1 MEFVNVLLG
10 VVSTSARHTFVQ
22 ALGRSS
28 ISLALVL
35 LPSLRA
41 HPATAVLLTAWCIGD
56 IFRHA
61 FYIASLLQFFF
72 NTPGWLLWARY
83 TVSPLAYLT
92 AVLAE
97 LMLYYA
103 AAPDIDKMLPQAEA
117 LASVL
122 PAAAAGR
129 MTVSG
134 LVLGAYLLVLDGWGA
149 TGVLAFFY
157 RIRRQK
163 LAPKKKQK
171 KRE

>member
-1 MEFVNVLLG
+1 MLLG

-22 ALGRSS
+22 ALGRSA

-35 LPSLRA
+35 LPQLHHHS
-41 HPATAVLLTAWCIGD
+41 ATAVLLAAWCIGD
-56 IFRHA
+56 VFRHM

-72 NTPGWLLWARY
+72 STPGWLLWARY
-83 TVSPLAYLT
+83 TVSPLAYLV

-97 LMLYYA
+97 LALYYA
-103 AAPDIDKMLPQAEA
+103 AVPYVDASPQAEA

-122 PAAAAGR
+122 PAAAVGR
-129 MTVSG
+129 VTLSG
-134 LVLGAYLLVLDGWGA
+134 LVLGTYLLVVNGWGA

-163 LAPKKKQK
+163 LAPKKKKK